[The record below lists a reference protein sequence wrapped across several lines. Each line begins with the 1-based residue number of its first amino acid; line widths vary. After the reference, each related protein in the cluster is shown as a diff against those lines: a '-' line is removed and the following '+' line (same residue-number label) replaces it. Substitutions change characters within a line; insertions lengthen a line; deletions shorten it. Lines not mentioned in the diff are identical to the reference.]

1 MRKPQGLT
9 APQSPAP
16 QCPGNW
22 LPYLSLQGVTPQQL
36 VFVEHGCGL
45 RQRPDRHDFCCLW
58 AHSPGAQEGSPLSQ
72 LGRNTPKAVQKAN
85 FCQGRGAHSWI
96 PGAPGEKGR
105 GSGRVRGW
113 DTGQLPS
120 PPSVWPRASR
130 AAHLCRWRTPQAAV
144 YGSAEVGG
152 CIWSPLREGR
162 TWHPLSGSPGGT
174 SPKGVRETGLFL
186 QLFQ

>member
-1 MRKPQGLT
+1 MDSDSVLTVTISVAFGLILLGHRRG
-9 APQSPAP
+9 PPPPSW
-16 QCPGNW
+16 GE
-22 LPYLSLQGVTPQQL
+22 TPQ
-36 VFVEHGCGL
+36 
-45 RQRPDRHDFCCLW
+45 RQFKRQTSD
-58 AHSPGAQEGSPLSQ
+58 
-72 LGRNTPKAVQKAN
+72 
-85 FCQGRGAHSWI
+85 CQGRGAHSWI
-96 PGAPGEKGR
+96 PGAPGEEGR